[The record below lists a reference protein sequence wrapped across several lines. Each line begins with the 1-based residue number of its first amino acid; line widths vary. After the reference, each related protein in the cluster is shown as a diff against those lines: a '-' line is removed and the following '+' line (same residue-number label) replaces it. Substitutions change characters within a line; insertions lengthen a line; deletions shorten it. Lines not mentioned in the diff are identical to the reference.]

1 MINCPGCGEEN
12 PPKFKLCGYC
22 GTPLAPAPAALPV
35 RELRKTVTIVFS
47 DLKGSTAIGE
57 RLDAEALHEVKERYF
72 KAMAAE
78 IARHG
83 GKVEKYIGDAI
94 MAVFGLPRTHE
105 DDALRAVRA
114 AFGMQQTLA
123 RVNVDLQ
130 ARYGVALA
138 QRIGV
143 NTGEVVA
150 NDDPTADQKLA
161 TGDAVN
167 VAARLEQ
174 AAPEKQVYIGEVTYR
189 LVRDAVEVEAVEP
202 LELKGKSQRVAA
214 YRVVNVPGLDGN
226 LRRVDTPVV
235 GRDAELAEITRCY
248 HEVVQ
253 GSAVRMITVVGDAGV
268 GKSRLV
274 HEVVER
280 IAAGARVLRGRCL
293 PYGDGITFWPLRV
306 MLGAAGVR
314 EDDSPE
320 QAREKLLQVVGDAG
334 VVDRIAAAIGLSNTV
349 YPLHE
354 VYWAARKVLEIL
366 AADAPVVAVIDDIHW
381 AETAFLDL
389 LEHVLANSQGAA
401 ILLLATSRHDLLEAR
416 PKWGEQPGAVR
427 FVLSPLTAA
436 ASAEVVGNLLGGT
449 GLPRDILARIVDTS
463 EGNPLYV
470 EQLLSMLIDRGAL
483 VQADGR
489 WVRGQAGVNID
500 VPPTIH
506 ALLGARLDQLGRAER
521 ATVDPASVVGLE
533 FERLALA
540 ELAPAPLQ
548 SSIDEQLST
557 LARKR
562 FLQPL
567 GASGSA
573 NRFRFYHQLVRD
585 TVYNGLLK
593 RTRAQLHLAFVHWC
607 DRINAQRDRA
617 LEFEEIQ
624 GYHLEQATRYLSELG
639 PLDAVG
645 EAAAADGA
653 RRLSHAGRRAAE
665 RGDMH
670 AAENLLSRALALLAD
685 DEPSR
690 VALMPE
696 YGETLLGLGR
706 ITEAREVLEQAG
718 EAALRLSNALVHA
731 QSRLIRLYVAL
742 YSGEES
748 EWSKHTEQKAQ
759 ALIAPLEAMQAHNEL
774 AMAWRLIMLAH
785 GNACR
790 FRLAA
795 DVAERALAHAR
806 QADNTRLI
814 TKIGGFLTS
823 ITAIGGTPVVDAI
836 AQCERLLADGL
847 HDRLIEGGVMCSLA
861 QLRAMNGE
869 LDSARA
875 LYRRARSM
883 LHDLG
888 QGVTAASTGLDL
900 AIVELR
906 GGDLAMAER
915 EVRADFEFLEQ
926 AGETYFL
933 STMAALLARLAREQ
947 GRDADALALSQRSE
961 SAAASDDVLT
971 QALWRAVRAPV
982 LARAGQLEQAE
993 QLARHAIALL
1003 REVEA
1008 PGYQADA
1015 LVDLATVLR
1024 LAGKTDEAKQAADE
1038 ALQLL
1043 LAKGDQ
1049 PFAARAAAL
1058 RAELDRAG

>member
-1 MINCPGCGEEN
+1 MINCPSCGEEN

-22 GTPLAPAPAALPV
+22 GTPLAPAPAVLPV

-72 KAMAAE
+72 KAMAGE

-94 MAVFGLPRTHE
+94 MAVFGLPRAHE

-123 RVNVDLQ
+123 RVNVELQ
-130 ARYGVALA
+130 SRYGVALA

-189 LVRDAVEVEAVEP
+189 LVRDAVEVESVEP

-235 GRDAELAEITRCY
+235 GRDTELAEITRCY

-253 GSAVRMITVVGDAGV
+253 GSAVRMVTVIGDAGV

-306 MLGAAGVR
+306 MLSAAGVR

-320 QAREKLLQVVGDAG
+320 QARDKLLHALGDAG
-334 VVDRIAAAIGLSNTV
+334 VVDRIAAAIGLSSTV

-366 AADAPVVAVIDDIHW
+366 ATDAPVVAVIDDIHW

-389 LEHVLANSQGAA
+389 LEHVLETSRGAP
-401 ILLLATSRHDLLEAR
+401 ILLLCTSRHDILDTR
-416 PKWGEQPGAVR
+416 PQWGEQPGAAR
-427 FVLSPLTAA
+427 FVLSPLNAS
-436 ASAEVVGNLLGGT
+436 ASAEVVANLLGDS
-449 GLPRDILARIVDTS
+449 GLPRDILARIVETS

-483 VQADGR
+483 LKVDGR
-489 WVRGQAGVNID
+489 WVRGQAGVYVD

-533 FERLALA
+533 FERLAVA
-540 ELAPAPLQ
+540 ELTPAPVQASL
-548 SSIDEQLST
+548 DEQLST
-557 LARKR
+557 LTRKR

-567 GASGSA
+567 GSTNAD
-573 NRFRFYHQLVRD
+573 RFRFHHQLVRD

-607 DRINAQRDRA
+607 DRVNAQRDRV

-639 PLDAVG
+639 PLDAAG

-653 RRLSHAGRRAAE
+653 RRLSNAGRRAAE

-670 AAENLLSRALALLAD
+670 AAENLLSRAIALLTS
-685 DEPSR
+685 DEPGR
-690 VALMPE
+690 VALLPE

-706 ITEAREVLEQAG
+706 ITDARQVLEQAA
-718 EAALRLSNALVHA
+718 EAALRLGNARVHA
-731 QSRLIRLYVAL
+731 QSQLVRLMVAL

-748 EWSKHTEQKAQ
+748 EWSKQTEQKAQ
-759 ALIAPLEAMQAHNEL
+759 ALIEPLQQLQAHNEL

-790 FRLAA
+790 FSLAA
-795 DVAERALAHAR
+795 EVAERALGHAR
-806 QADNTRLI
+806 QAGNTRLI
-814 TKIGGFLTS
+814 AKIGGFLAS
-823 ITAIGGTPVVDAI
+823 ITPTGATPVPEAI
-836 AQCERLLADGL
+836 AQGERLLADGL
-847 HDRLIEGGVMCSLA
+847 RDRLIEGGVMCSLA

-869 LDSARA
+869 IDSARA
-875 LYRRARSM
+875 LYRRARSV
-883 LHDLG
+883 LRDLG

-906 GGDLAMAER
+906 GGDLAMAEL

-933 STMAALLARLAREQ
+933 STMAALLARIAREQ
-947 GRDADALALSQRSE
+947 GRDADALALTERSE
-961 SAAASDDVLT
+961 AIAVSDDVLT
-971 QALWRAVRAPV
+971 QAMWRAVRAPV
-982 LARAGQLEQAE
+982 LARAGQFELAE
-993 QLARHAIALL
+993 QLARQAIVLL
-1003 REVEA
+1003 RDVEA
-1008 PGYQADA
+1008 PGYQGDA
-1015 LVDLATVLR
+1015 LVELAAVLQM
-1024 LAGKTDEAKQAADE
+1024 AGKIDDAKQASDQAF
-1038 ALQLL
+1038 QLL
-1043 LAKGDQ
+1043 HAKGDR

-1058 RAELDRAG
+1058 RAELDRAT